1 MPEPTPVAASRPLP
15 VMADILPPIIVL
27 TLQIAAGAMIGAS
40 PAVLGAAAAG
50 IVLAAYLVQA
60 TKRGR
65 AVAVGASTGS
75 QAQRVHRTSVRIAP
89 SSVATFEGG
98 PLRASKSGNSD
109 GAGVDLLP
117 VAQPPVV
124 PAVTRVQRLEGGT
137 EPSQPPFSD
146 TPDAAG
152 QPEHHSDLD
161 WLWGTILP
169 DPSARPDR
177 RNDR

>member
-1 MPEPTPVAASRPLP
+1 
-15 VMADILPPIIVL
+15 MADILPPIIVL

-40 PAVLGAAAAG
+40 PLVLGAAAAG

-65 AVAVGASTGS
+65 TVAVAVGPGT
-75 QAQRVHRTSVRIAP
+75 QAQRVHRTSVQIAP

-98 PLRASKSGNSD
+98 PLRAS
-109 GAGVDLLP
+109 GAANPQGASADLRP
-117 VAQPPVV
+117 VAKPPGV
-124 PAVTRVQRLEGGT
+124 PAVTRVQRLEGSA
-137 EPSQPPFSD
+137 EPSQPPISD
-146 TPDAAG
+146 RPDAVG
-152 QPEHHSDLD
+152 QSEHHSDLD

-169 DPSARPDR
+169 DPSDRPDR